1 MATRVTL
8 AGNKITIRRVDCFN
22 AVDPPFFL
30 PHSTPHT
37 KTASTASFY
46 DSEYSRSKAAEHGER
61 RCAYANKPNRIRKS
75 DGTGCGSGQKASS
88 VPGSGACSGLAT
100 ESESVLC

>member
-8 AGNKITIRRVDCFN
+8 AANKISIRRVDCLN

-37 KTASTASFY
+37 KTVSTASFY
-46 DSEYSRSKAAEHGER
+46 DSEYSRIKAAEHR
-61 RCAYANKPNRIRKS
+61 
-75 DGTGCGSGQKASS
+75 
-88 VPGSGACSGLAT
+88 
-100 ESESVLC
+100 